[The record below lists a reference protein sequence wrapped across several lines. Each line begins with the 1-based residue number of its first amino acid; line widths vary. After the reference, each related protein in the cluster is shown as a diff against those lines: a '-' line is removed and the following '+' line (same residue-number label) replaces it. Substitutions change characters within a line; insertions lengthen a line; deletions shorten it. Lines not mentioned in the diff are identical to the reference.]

1 MVGGISQDRESCQ
14 FPFVFEENPLS
25 YRSARP
31 ESGREVREGSSME
44 LLARSQSERLRRIA
58 LAGGIRLSG
67 DDDKPAQS
75 AAEVFLSAVLV
86 RDPRL
91 FVKAPPTGSLPSHH
105 PDVFTLPLILTE
117 SLCYKVPYGV

>member
-44 LLARSQSERLRRIA
+44 LLARRSCLLEVRASDSVGLRWQA
-58 LAGGIRLSG
+58 
-67 DDDKPAQS
+67 
-75 AAEVFLSAVLV
+75 VFGCQVTTTSPRRV
-86 RDPRL
+86 RRRCSCQP
-91 FVKAPPTGSLPSHH
+91 F
-105 PDVFTLPLILTE
+105 
-117 SLCYKVPYGV
+117 